1 MRGFPTLWLV
11 FGAIVLSLLPSAASA
26 GEAEARTL
34 FAEGRQ
40 LREQGKCR
48 EAILAFKKSLETYP
62 EGLGAMRN
70 IAECEEELGRFAAA
84 RRTWRDLGLA
94 VVRSGEARYEGW
106 ERHADEARARLEP
119 RVPKLTVTLRGEGRV
134 LINGLPFD
142 PRLLGTELEQDVGRV
157 ELVLEDTGAVPQ
169 SRSLAL
175 EEGQRYRVELQARPA
190 AAKGAA
196 APTTPPP
203 ARGPTRSEQ
212 GPSGLMIGGI
222 VSMAV
227 GGAALAGMGV
237 ALGFYEGALSD
248 VESACPDYEN
258 TPCRVDVTDSVDSGQ
273 AASAAVNVLAVAGG
287 VGLAT
292 GVVLLV
298 VDATS
303 APSDGE
309 KAAALPFVAPL
320 PGGAFAGL
328 VGSF

>member
-11 FGAIVLSLLPSAASA
+11 SGALVLSLLPAAASA
-26 GEAEARTL
+26 GEAESRTL

-70 IAECEEELGRFAAA
+70 IAECEEELGRFASA

-142 PRLLGTELEQDVGRV
+142 PRLFGTELEQDVGRV

-169 SRSLAL
+169 TRSFVL
-175 EEGQRYRVELQARPA
+175 EEGQRHRVDLEARPA

-196 APTTPPP
+196 PTKPPP
-203 ARGPTRSEQ
+203 ARGPTGAEE

-227 GGAALAGMGV
+227 GGASLAGMGV
-237 ALGFYEGALSD
+237 ALGFYEAALSD
-248 VESACPDYEN
+248 VESACPDYESA
-258 TPCRVDVTDSVDSGQ
+258 PCRVDVTDSVDSGQ
-273 AASAAVNVLAVAGG
+273 AASTAVNVLAVAGG

-303 APSDGE
+303 APANQE
-309 KAAALPFVAPL
+309 KTAAAPFLVPL